1 VLSVIAVL
9 RPERSVLKGI
19 VNLLDY

>member
-1 VLSVIAVL
+1 VLSVIAVFKS
-9 RPERSVLKGI
+9 ERSVLKGI